1 MLKFTVT
8 GTLLPRLVLVL
19 MLVVSMAS
27 CRTTRIESADVRDSV
42 VVKHDTVYSAR
53 LQYDS
58 TYIDRYH
65 TMIAVDSIIYIR
77 DSVTQIRY
85 RRVHDSIYI
94 HKTDTLW
101 MKHTTTKTK
110 EVERRR
116 TWFDYTAYA
125 ALAILA
131 LMLVYRLRFT
141 VYSLLFTVYRLLFKR
156 LGVSG

>member
-1 MLKFTVT
+1 MLRFTVT

-19 MLVVSMAS
+19 MLAVSMAS
-27 CRTTRIESADVRDSV
+27 CRTTRIESADMRDSV
-42 VVKHDTVYSAR
+42 VVKHDTVFAAR

-65 TMIAVDSIIYIR
+65 TMIAVDSVVYIH

-85 RRVHDSIYI
+85 RKVHDSIYI

-101 MKHTTTKTK
+101 MQRTTTKTK

-141 VYSLLFTVYRLLFKR
+141 GLAVRV
-156 LGVSG
+156 

>member
-1 MLKFTVT
+1 MPRFTVT
-8 GTLLPRLVLVL
+8 GTLLPKLALAL

-27 CRTTRIESADVRDSV
+27 CRTTRIESADLRDSV

-65 TMIAVDSIIYIR
+65 TMIAVDSVVYIR

-101 MKHTTTKTK
+101 MKRTTTKTK
-110 EVERRR
+110 HIPRQR

-125 ALAILA
+125 ALAILVV
-131 LMLVYRLRFT
+131 LLVRKVHSR
-141 VYSLLFTVYRLLFKR
+141 YSTTY
-156 LGVSG
+156 

>member
-1 MLKFTVT
+1 MADIDVWHRKR
-8 GTLLPRLVLVL
+8 GWRCIGYHY
-19 MLVVSMAS
+19 VVYL
-27 CRTTRIESADVRDSV
+27 D
-42 VVKHDTVYSAR
+42 DTVYSAR

-65 TMIAVDSIIYIR
+65 TMIAVDSVVYIR

-101 MKHTTTKTK
+101 MQRTTTKTK

-131 LMLVYRLRFT
+131 LMGV
-141 VYSLLFTVYRLLFKR
+141 KR
-156 LGVSG
+156 LAVSG

>member
-1 MLKFTVT
+1 MQRFTVT

-27 CRTTRIESADVRDSV
+27 CSTTRVHTSAVRDSIV
-42 VVKHDTVYSAR
+42 VVHDTVFAER
-53 LQYDS
+53 VQYDS
-58 TYIDRYH
+58 TFHDRYH

-85 RRVHDSIYI
+85 RKVHDSIYI

-101 MKHTTTKTK
+101 MKRTTTKSK

-131 LMLVYRLRFT
+131 L
-141 VYSLLFTVYRLLFKR
+141 LLMRKVKGLK
-156 LGVSG
+156 G

>member
-1 MLKFTVT
+1 MLRFTVT
-8 GTLLPRLVLVL
+8 GTLLQRLVLVL
-19 MLVVSMAS
+19 TLAVSMAA
-27 CRTTRIESADVRDSV
+27 CRTTRIESADMRDSI
-42 VVKHDTVYSAR
+42 VVKHDTVFAAR

-65 TMIAVDSIIYIR
+65 TMIAVDSVVYIR

-85 RRVHDSIYI
+85 RKVHDSIYI

-101 MKHTTTKTK
+101 LQRTTTKTK

-131 LMLVYRLRFT
+131 LMGV
-141 VYSLLFTVYRLLFKR
+141 KR
-156 LGVSG
+156 LACSG

>member
-1 MLKFTVT
+1 MLRFTVT

-19 MLVVSMAS
+19 MLGVSMAS
-27 CRTTRIESADVRDSV
+27 CRTTRIESADMRDSV

-94 HKTDTLW
+94 HKVDTMW
-101 MKHTTTKTK
+101 MQRTTTKTK
-110 EVERRR
+110 QIPRSR

-141 VYSLLFTVYRLLFKR
+141 V
-156 LGVSG
+156 

>member
-1 MLKFTVT
+1 
-8 GTLLPRLVLVL
+8 

-27 CRTTRIESADVRDSV
+27 CSTTRVHTSAVRDSIV
-42 VVKHDTVYSAR
+42 VVHDTVFAER
-53 LQYDS
+53 VQYDS
-58 TYIDRYH
+58 TFHDRYH

-85 RRVHDSIYI
+85 RKVHDSIYI

-101 MKHTTTKTK
+101 MKRTTTKSK

-131 LMLVYRLRFT
+131 LMGV
-141 VYSLLFTVYRLLFKR
+141 KR
-156 LGVSG
+156 LAVSG

>member
-1 MLKFTVT
+1 MLA
-8 GTLLPRLVLVL
+8 
-19 MLVVSMAS
+19 VSMAS
-27 CRTTRIESADVRDSV
+27 CRTTRIESADLRDSI

-65 TMIAVDSIIYIR
+65 TMIALDSIIYIH

-101 MKHTTTKTK
+101 MKRTTTKTK

-116 TWFDYTAYA
+116 TWIDYTAYA

-131 LMLVYRLRFT
+131 LLLVYRLR
-141 VYSLLFTVYRLLFKR
+141 
-156 LGVSG
+156 G

>member
-1 MLKFTVT
+1 MLPKLALAL
-8 GTLLPRLVLVL
+8 TLAL
-19 MLVVSMAS
+19 STAS
-27 CRTTRIESADVRDSV
+27 CSTTRVQSSSERDSIV
-42 VVKHDTVYSAR
+42 AKHDTVFIAR
-53 LQYDS
+53 FLHDS
-58 TYIDRYH
+58 TFIDRYH

-101 MKHTTTKTK
+101 MQRTTTKTK

-131 LMLVYRLRFT
+131 LMGV
-141 VYSLLFTVYRLLFKR
+141 KR
-156 LGVSG
+156 LAG

>member
-1 MLKFTVT
+1 MLA
-8 GTLLPRLVLVL
+8 
-19 MLVVSMAS
+19 VSMAS
-27 CRTTRIESADVRDSV
+27 CRTTRIESADLRDSI

-65 TMIAVDSIIYIR
+65 TMIALDSIIYIH

-101 MKHTTTKTK
+101 MKRTTTKTK

-116 TWFDYTAYA
+116 TWIDYTAYA

-131 LMLVYRLRFT
+131 LLLVYGLRFKG
-141 VYSLLFTVYRLLFKR
+141 LEDLKI
-156 LGVSG
+156 

>member
-1 MLKFTVT
+1 MQRFTVT
-8 GTLLPRLVLVL
+8 GTLLPRLALAL

-27 CRTTRIESADVRDSV
+27 CSTTRVQSSAERDSIV
-42 VVKHDTVYSAR
+42 VVHDTVYSAR

-65 TMIAVDSIIYIR
+65 TMIAVDSVVYIR

-101 MKHTTTKTK
+101 MQRTTTKTK

-131 LMLVYRLRFT
+131 LMGV
-141 VYSLLFTVYRLLFKR
+141 KR
-156 LGVSG
+156 LAVSGLTF

>member
-1 MLKFTVT
+1 MQRFMVT
-8 GTLLPRLVLVL
+8 GTLLPKLVLVL

-94 HKTDTLW
+94 HKTDTAFVEHRVV
-101 MKHTTTKTK
+101 KRV
-110 EVERRR
+110 EVPRRR

-125 ALAILA
+125 ALAILVV
-131 LMLVYRLRFT
+131 LLVSKVR
-141 VYSLLFTVYRLLFKR
+141 SQI
-156 LGVSG
+156 S

>member
-19 MLVVSMAS
+19 MLTVSMAS
-27 CRTTRIESADVRDSV
+27 CRTTRIESADLRDSV

-65 TMIAVDSIIYIR
+65 TMIAVDSVVYIR

-101 MKHTTTKTK
+101 MQRTTTKTK

-131 LMLVYRLRFT
+131 LAILALMGV
-141 VYSLLFTVYRLLFKR
+141 KR
-156 LGVSG
+156 LAVSG